1 MRLLRG
7 APALSCTC
15 SHACTFHSR
24 FKRRRGAA
32 LHLEADVACTGA
44 RLSLG
49 PPLRDAAFCP
59 KATEEDFEQ
68 LREPCQL
75 LLAASR
81 CLSED
86 PEEAAKQA
94 LEILRLK
101 PSSVSADELEALG
114 VALGDRNPLDYF
126 GVELYRSGVQRI
138 LECFSA
144 WTGDSAFEKTQPRI
158 KATLTVLATTAAP
171 CYNSGTPFWESKF
184 NSSACPHASCI
195 QELRRHIGQSF
206 LERRFARLRGQ
217 SLDAGSPGDTPKEQT
232 WHRLFDEVDT
242 DKNGVISMEE
252 WWKALEDDCN
262 RELRRLF
269 QFEDL
274 KMKKLLRKLFK
285 SSVHEEAE
293 SSVSRD
299 EFVLTCRMAERDEL
313 LWHFVHMVAG
323 HDMESADC
331 RSVATEDV
339 EGSNIEEGLRKEMW
353 LRLRLGLACIWQR
366 LAESPLEAWRQ
377 HCEGICKPLEE
388 IRKDISKA
396 KLGQDF
402 VYLGSGCDEIDKVLT
417 GSFSEQLF
425 VKVAFNTSKSRQD
438 VSIFCQLILLQCH
451 VLETIWESLFP
462 TSCKE
467 ATREILEQCP
477 ELWLGIDY
485 VFSDDRCCAFFSREG
500 FEKWRKSD
508 KWREIWNRESE
519 PYQKTGSR
527 LTNKCAEKAVR
538 PSATYTGD
546 TKVHQPLTPTYMPD
560 QRVCQTV
567 YPGMFN
573 INLFNFPSAAE
584 QVDKCTDA
592 MQAPPLDA
600 NSYLQTE
607 AALYLYCDVLDKRG
621 LLATT
626 PEGPCKDFQDMLS
639 VFTGYDAKDIHVQ
652 AMGFIQD
659 EVEAVMLKAE
669 IRPAETTIQKLRA
682 VQQRLLS
689 IKTACSSREF
699 FDKFPANGGIQVS
712 TTCCIDNMGGPAST
726 SLAGC
731 LSCSHLT
738 AHMDIQEFAADM
750 GAGCTYSDHVHE
762 VLAHLSDLGLID
774 QVQVLQ
780 GIAGARRLYFNLRPR
795 GAPTLEDLRTLQADL
810 VEFFEARS

>member
-7 APALSCTC
+7 APAPSCTF

-24 FKRRRGAA
+24 FNRRRGAA

-75 LLAASR
+75 LLAACR

-158 KATLTVLATTAAP
+158 KAALTV
-171 CYNSGTPFWESKF
+171 
-184 NSSACPHASCI
+184 
-195 QELRRHIGQSF
+195 

-217 SLDAGSPGDTPKEQT
+217 SLDAGSPGDTTKEQT

-242 DKNGVISMEE
+242 DKMEE

-269 QFEDL
+269 QFENL

-299 EFVLTCRMAERDEL
+299 EFVLACRMAERDEL

-353 LRLRLGLACIWQR
+353 LRLSFASGILIQLYRGIWQR

-438 VSIFCQLILLQCH
+438 VSIFCQL
-451 VLETIWESLFP
+451 
-462 TSCKE
+462 
-467 ATREILEQCP
+467 CP

-485 VFSDDRCCAFFSREG
+485 VFSDDGCCAFFSREG

-508 KWREIWNRESE
+508 KWREIWNREKQAHEQVRRESST
-519 PYQKTGSR
+519 TGSR
-527 LTNKCAEKAVR
+527 LEDRESAALEDGASPSGIHRTDCHASTVVEQPEIGFADRLSENLEHASESNREKLQ
-538 PSATYTGD
+538 
-546 TKVHQPLTPTYMPD
+546 VHQPLTPTYMPD

-712 TTCCIDNMGGPAST
+712 TTCCIDNLGGPAST

-731 LSCSHLT
+731 LSCSHLS

-750 GAGCTYSDHVHE
+750 GTGCTYSDHVHE

-795 GAPTLEDLRTLQADL
+795 EAPTLEDLRTLQADL